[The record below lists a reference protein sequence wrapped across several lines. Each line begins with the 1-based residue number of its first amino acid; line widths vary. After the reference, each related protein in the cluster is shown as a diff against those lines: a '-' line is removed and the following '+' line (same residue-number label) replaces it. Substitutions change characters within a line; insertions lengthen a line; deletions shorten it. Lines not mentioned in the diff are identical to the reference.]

1 MRYVLVALALVLT
14 GCGPARS
21 GSLGPAPTGAPRSSA
36 PASAGAPSPST
47 QKITVQVW
55 FSRGGKVFPTQRTRP
70 LTTATSRLALTELVA
85 GPTGDEA
92 SAGVGSGVPG
102 ETVFD
107 LKGISD
113 GTATVSFPAAF
124 YAGGRDAVRL
134 REAQVVY
141 TLTQFPTVTRV
152 GLQSGGQPVSAP
164 VTRADFADLLPA
176 IVVFGPVIGQR
187 VTSPVEVSGYATV
200 FEAHVSLRVLDAA
213 GRELA
218 TRFTLASCSCG
229 GDYRT
234 TLAYKSTGEQRGT
247 VQVFEV
253 SMRDGSHVNVV
264 DIPVV
269 LALG

>member
-1 MRYVLVALALVLT
+1 MRYVLVALALALT

-113 GTATVSFPAAF
+113 GTATVSLPAAF

-134 REAQVVY
+134 R
-141 TLTQFPTVTRV
+141 TRNRYWVARMHRGV
-152 GLQSGGQPVSAP
+152 GSVPS
-164 VTRADFADLLPA
+164 LLWED
-176 IVVFGPVIGQR
+176 VKLMVRGR
-187 VTSPVEVSGYATV
+187 S
-200 FEAHVSLRVLDAA
+200 SLRGIIEGLCS
-213 GRELA
+213 
-218 TRFTLASCSCG
+218 TLS
-229 GDYRT
+229 
-234 TLAYKSTGEQRGT
+234 
-247 VQVFEV
+247 
-253 SMRDGSHVNVV
+253 
-264 DIPVV
+264 
-269 LALG
+269 